1 MGCINQ
7 LMWGGP
13 NKYYEEKQNENQNTK
28 STQRDKHAYTSTR
41 TAQWRGSYVEG
52 SCMLCLVTS
61 DGGI

>member
-7 LMWGGP
+7 LMWGGQI
-13 NKYYEEKQNENQNTK
+13 NIMKKNRTKIKTQNR
-28 STQRDKHAYTSTR
+28 QRDKHAYTSTR